1 MNKFFLSIY
10 DRLSRNKPL
19 SIFLMAVILGLCV
32 LSALRLDYKETI
44 ADFLPSD
51 PEKEKYTSV
60 YNDMSDQGQI
70 TVIFAVDTTKLV
82 DDEAL
87 DAIMDA
93 MDAFE
98 ANWQKED
105 TASLVGDLRCKVD
118 DSQVF
123 DAIDFI
129 RDNQALFL
137 TEADYQR
144 MDSLLAT
151 PDYVATCMGNVKRI
165 LSMPTGSFVVDGVKA
180 DPLNLYSPSL
190 QRLNALNP
198 TQGYRLED
206 EYLFNERGNMGFA
219 FFSSPFT
226 GSDTQGNAK
235 IVELINRV
243 IEQTKV
249 TSPDVHVSA
258 VGAPTIAVTNA
269 QQIKKDSLLS
279 VSLALVLIF
288 GILMFTMARKRN
300 LLWLGISILFGWIF
314 ALAIIALFKSSISII
329 VVGIGSV
336 IVGIAVNYPLHYLD
350 HIKQEPDK
358 REALKDVIQPLV
370 IGNITTVAAFACL
383 IFVKAEAMRD
393 LGLFGALMLV
403 GTILFVMVFLPLFAV
418 SPKKT
423 KKLFVDNGKA
433 PSETWRKVKLYAFW
447 PLVIITL
454 ILGYYSQDTAFD
466 ADLHNINYMTQQQ
479 QNDLALLN
487 ESLQKDGET
496 DLIYVVSEGTT
507 LQEALAKNETVMTN
521 CRRLLSDS
529 LSAKVSGPDGLL
541 PSVEKQKE
549 SLALWT
555 AYWER
560 HPEIVDEVK
569 KEALKAGFTEDAFLP
584 FTEGV
589 TKQYEPLSETEMEPL
604 LALCQTYTL
613 QHDSIARVVNFVRV
627 PVEAS
632 EAVKEQIRLIIEEQG
647 VASRHREELSDPK
660 TSALRVL
667 RQAQEPAQGPQG
679 IGPSTF
685 RQAQGSGALTSDG
698 FAFSISDVGNNL
710 VTALS
715 DDFDYILYVCSI
727 VVFFFLCLSFGR
739 LELSLLAFL
748 PLTVGWAWILGI
760 MHLGGIKFNIVNIIL
775 ATFIFGQGDDYTI
788 FITEGLLYEYTY
800 GKKMLKNYR
809 NSVILSGILM
819 FIGIGTLIFA
829 KHPAMRSLAEVAI
842 IGMATVVFMACYLPP
857 FVFNWLTKKKGQLRQ
872 VPLTLKRMLYT
883 FLTILV
889 FFVFVFV
896 LFTPFTLL
904 YILLVPPSEKK
915 RYRYHQMIAWAMRA
929 ALKLLPGVKFHL
941 NNEVGETFDKPAVI
955 IANHQ
960 SHLDLL
966 CTVLL
971 HPKVVLLTTDW
982 VWKNPIYALVIR
994 FAEYYPVSAGFD
1006 KNLERLQKLV
1016 ERGYSVIV
1024 YPEGT
1029 RSETGEILRF
1039 HKGAFQLAQSLNV
1052 DILPVYVHGAN
1063 HVMPKKDF
1071 VLREGQLYVEIGRR
1085 MSADEVK
1092 ANEPRALASQ
1102 FRRQYI
1108 EHFEEIRCQ
1117 REDTEYV
1124 LPFVRYKYIYK
1135 GHENERESR
1144 RNLKRIRAHAAEINA
1159 LDGQSVLVKNSGI
1172 GELAWTIALVHRDM
1186 QVYAVEGDN
1195 DKHLIASHTSYIPDN
1210 LHFIFEGEGELS
1222 SDQIIDKQTFL
1233 Q

>member
-19 SIFLMAVILGLCV
+19 SIALMLVITALCV
-32 LSALRLDYKETI
+32 FSALRLDYKENI
-44 ADFLPSD
+44 ADFLPTD

-60 YNDMSDQGQI
+60 YDDLSNQGQI
-70 TVIFAVDTTKLV
+70 TVIFAADTTKLV
-82 DDEAL
+82 GDEVL
-87 DAIMDA
+87 DAVMDA

-98 ANWQKED
+98 ANWQAED
-105 TASLVGDLRCKVD
+105 TALLVKDLHCKVD

-137 TEADYQR
+137 TKADYQR
-144 MDSLLAT
+144 MDSLLAE
-151 PDYVATCMGNVKRI
+151 PDYVATCMGNIKRI
-165 LSMPTGSFVVDGVKA
+165 LSMPTVSIVVDGVKA

-206 EYLFNERGNMGFA
+206 EYLFNERGDMGFA
-219 FFSSPFT
+219 FFSSPFS
-226 GSDTQGNAK
+226 GSDTKGNAR
-235 IVELINRV
+235 IVELLDKV
-243 IEQTKV
+243 IAQTEA
-249 TSPDVHVSA
+249 TSSDVHISA

-269 QQIKKDSLLS
+269 QQIKKDSFLS
-279 VSLALVLIF
+279 VALALVLIF

-418 SPKKT
+418 VPKKT
-423 KKLFVDNGKA
+423 KKLFVDDGKA
-433 PSETWRKVKLYAFW
+433 PSETWRKIKLYAFW

-454 ILGYYSQDTAFD
+454 ILSYYSKETSFD

-479 QNDLALLN
+479 QKDLDLLN
-487 ESLQKDGET
+487 ESLQKEGET
-496 DLIYVVSEGTT
+496 DLIYVVSEGAD
-507 LQEALAKNETVMTN
+507 LQEALAKNETMMAD

-529 LSAKVSGPDGLL
+529 VSAVISGPDGLL
-541 PSVEKQKE
+541 PSIEKQKE
-549 SLALWT
+549 SLTLWT
-555 AYWER
+555 AFWEK
-560 HPEIVDEVK
+560 HPDIADEIK
-569 KEALKAGFTEDAFLP
+569 REAVKAGFTESAFAP
-584 FTEGV
+584 FVNGI
-589 TKQYEPLSETEMEPL
+589 TKPYEPLTEAEMEPL
-604 LALCQTYTL
+604 QALCQTYTL

-627 PVEAS
+627 PIAAS
-632 EAVKEQIRLIIEEQG
+632 EPLKQ
-647 VASRHREELSDPK
+647 ELRNMLN
-660 TSALRVL
+660 AEV
-667 RQAQEPAQGPQG
+667 
-679 IGPSTF
+679 GPST
-685 RQAQGSGALTSDG
+685 GSGTLG
-698 FAFSISDVGNNL
+698 FVFSINDVGNNL
-710 VTALS
+710 VSALS
-715 DDFDYILYVCSI
+715 DDFDYILYVCSF

-760 MHLGGIKFNIVNIIL
+760 MHLGSIKFNIVNIIL

-857 FVFNWLTKKKGQLRQ
+857 FVFGWLTKKKGQLRQ

-883 FLTILV
+883 FLTLLV
-889 FFVFVFV
+889 FFIAAFVIV
-896 LFTPFTLL
+896 TPLTLI
-904 YILLVPPSEKK
+904 YMLLGPNTEKK
-915 RYRYHQMIAWAMRA
+915 RYRYHQMIAWVMRA
-929 ALKLLPGVKFHL
+929 ALKILPGVKFHL
-941 NNEVGETFDKPAVI
+941 NNEGGETFDKPAVV

-966 CTVLL
+966 CMMMLN
-971 HPKVVLLTTDW
+971 PKVVLLTTDW
-982 VWKNPIYALVIR
+982 VWKNPVYGLIIR
-994 FAEYYPVSAGFD
+994 FAEYYPVSDGYD
-1006 KNLERLQKLV
+1006 KNAERLQKLV
-1016 ERGYSVIV
+1016 QRGYSVV
-1024 YPEGT
+1024 VFPEGT

-1039 HKGAFQLAQSLNV
+1039 HKGAFQLAQALNV
-1052 DILPVYVHGAN
+1052 DILPVFIHGAS

-1071 VLREGQLYVEIGRR
+1071 VLREGQLYVEIGQRT
-1085 MSADEVK
+1085 SAEEVK
-1092 ANEPRALASQ
+1092 SIEARALTSQ
-1102 FRRQYI
+1102 FHKYYI
-1108 EHFEEIRCQ
+1108 EHFEEIRRQ

-1124 LPFVRYKYIYK
+1124 QPFVRYKYIYK
-1135 GHENERESR
+1135 GHENERECR
-1144 RNLKRIRAHAAEINA
+1144 RTQKRISAHATEIDA
-1159 LDGQSVLVKNSGI
+1159 LDSQSILVKNSGI

-1186 QVYAVEGDN
+1186 QVYAVEADE

-1210 LHFIFEGEGELS
+1210 LHFILGGQEMPCCE
-1222 SDQIIDKQTFL
+1222 QNIDTQTFL
-1233 Q
+1233 K

>member
-19 SIFLMAVILGLCV
+19 AIFLMAFVLGLCV
-32 LSALRLDYKETI
+32 LSALRLDYKENI
-44 ADFLPSD
+44 ADFLPTD

-60 YNDMSDQGQI
+60 YDDLSNQGQI
-70 TVIFAVDTTKLV
+70 TVIFAADTTKLIG
-82 DDEAL
+82 DEAL
-87 DAIMDA
+87 DAVMDA

-98 ANWQKED
+98 TNWKAED

-129 RDNQALFL
+129 RENQALFL
-137 TEADYQR
+137 TDADYRR
-144 MDSLLAT
+144 MDSLLAD
-151 PDYVATCMGNVKRI
+151 PDYVATCMGNIKRI
-165 LSMPTGSFVVDGVKA
+165 LSMPTVSFVVDGVKA

-206 EYLFNERGNMGFA
+206 EYLFNERGDMGFA
-219 FFSSPFT
+219 FFSSPFS
-226 GSDTQGNAK
+226 GSDTQGNAR
-235 IVELINRV
+235 IVELINKV
-243 IEQTKV
+243 VEQTEA
-249 TSPDVHVSA
+249 TLPDVHISA

-269 QQIKKDSLLS
+269 QQIKKDSYLS
-279 VSLALVLIF
+279 VALALVLIF
-288 GILMFTMARKRN
+288 GILMFTMAHKRN

-314 ALAIIALFKSSISII
+314 ALAVIALFKSSISII

-383 IFVKAEAMRD
+383 VFVKAEAMRD

-423 KKLFVDNGKA
+423 KKLFVDDGKA
-433 PSETWRKVKLYAFW
+433 PSETWRKIKLYAFW

-454 ILGYYSQDTAFD
+454 ILSYYSQNTAFD
-466 ADLHNINYMTQQQ
+466 SDLHNINYMTKQQQ
-479 QNDLALLN
+479 KDLDLLN
-487 ESLQKDGET
+487 ESLQKEGET
-496 DLIYVVSEGTT
+496 DLIYVVTEGQT
-507 LQEALAKNETVMTN
+507 LQEALVKNEKVMAD
-521 CRRLLSDS
+521 CRGLLSDG
-529 LSAKVSGPDGLL
+529 LSAVVSGPDGLL
-541 PSVEKQKE
+541 PSIEKQKE
-549 SLALWT
+549 SLALWS
-555 AYWER
+555 AFWER
-560 HPEIVDEVK
+560 HPETADKVK
-569 KEALKAGFTEDAFLP
+569 NEAVKAGFTEDAFLP
-584 FTEGV
+584 FTEGI
-589 TKQYEPLSETEMEPL
+589 TKTYTPLSEAEMTPL
-604 LALCQTYTL
+604 QALCHTYTL
-613 QHDSIARVVNFVRV
+613 QHDSVFRVVNFVRV
-627 PVEAS
+627 PIAAS
-632 EAVKEQIRLIIEEQG
+632 EPLKQE
-647 VASRHREELSDPK
+647 
-660 TSALRVL
+660 L
-667 RQAQEPAQGPQG
+667 RQALPQ
-679 IGPSTF
+679 T
-685 RQAQGSGALTSDG
+685 G

-739 LELSLLAFL
+739 LELSIMAFL
-748 PLTVGWAWILGI
+748 PLTVGWMWILGI
-760 MHLGGIKFNIVNIIL
+760 MHLGDIKFNIVNIIL

-800 GKKMLKNYR
+800 GKRMLKNYR
-809 NSVILSGILM
+809 NSVILSGVLM

-857 FVFNWLTKKKGQLRQ
+857 FIFGWLTKKKGRLRQ
-872 VPLTLKRMLYT
+872 VPLTLKRMVYT
-883 FLTILV
+883 FLTLLV
-889 FFVFVFV
+889 FFIFAFILV
-896 LFTPFTLL
+896 TPLTLL

-915 RYRYHQMIAWAMRA
+915 RYRYHQMIAFFMRA
-929 ALKLLPGVKFHL
+929 ALKILPGVKFHL
-941 NNEVGETFDKPAVI
+941 NNEIGETFEKPAVI

-966 CTVLL
+966 CMMMLN
-971 HPKVVLLTTDW
+971 PKVVLLTTDW
-982 VWKNPIYALVIR
+982 VWKNPIYGLIIR
-994 FAEYYPVSAGFD
+994 FAEYYPVSDGYD
-1006 KNLERLQKLV
+1006 KNVERLKKLV
-1016 ERGYSVIV
+1016 ERGYSVV
-1024 YPEGT
+1024 VFPEGT

-1039 HKGAFQLAQSLNV
+1039 HKGAFQLAQALDV
-1052 DILPVYVHGAN
+1052 DILPVFIHGAS

-1071 VLREGQLYVEIGRR
+1071 VLREGQLYVEIGQRTPVE
-1085 MSADEVK
+1085 EVK
-1092 ANEPRALASQ
+1092 SIDARALTSR
-1102 FRRQYI
+1102 FHRYYI
-1108 EHFEEIRCQ
+1108 EHFEEIRRQ

-1135 GHENERESR
+1135 GNENERVCR
-1144 RNLKRIRAHAAEINA
+1144 RNLKRIRNHTNEIDT
-1159 LDGQSVLVKNSGI
+1159 LDCQSLLVKNSGI
-1172 GELAWTIALVHRDM
+1172 GELAWTVALVHRDM
-1186 QVYAVEGDN
+1186 QVYAVESDE
-1195 DKHLIASHTSYIPDN
+1195 DKYLVASHTSYIPDN
-1210 LHFIFEGEGELS
+1210 LHFILDEQDLPNC
-1222 SDQIIDKQTFL
+1222 DHIIDTQTFL
-1233 Q
+1233 K

>member
-19 SIFLMAVILGLCV
+19 SIALMLVITALCV
-32 LSALRLDYKETI
+32 FSALRLEYKENI
-44 ADFLPSD
+44 ADFLPTD

-60 YNDMSDQGQI
+60 YNDLSDQGQI
-70 TVIFAVDTTKLV
+70 TVIFAADTTKLV
-82 DDEAL
+82 GDEAL
-87 DAIMDA
+87 DAVMNA

-98 ANWQKED
+98 TNWQAED
-105 TASLVGDLRCKVD
+105 TALLVSDMRCKVD

-129 RDNQALFL
+129 RDHQALFL
-137 TEADYQR
+137 TKADYHR
-144 MDSLLAT
+144 MDSLLAE
-151 PDYVATCMGNVKRI
+151 PDYVATCMGNIKRI
-165 LSMPTGSFVVDGVKA
+165 LSMPTVSFVVDGVKA

-206 EYLFNERGNMGFA
+206 EYLFNDRGDMGFA
-219 FFSSPFT
+219 FFSSPFS
-226 GSDTQGNAK
+226 GSDTKGNAR
-235 IVELINRV
+235 IVDIINKV
-243 IEQTKV
+243 IEQTEA
-249 TSPDVHVSA
+249 TSPDVHISA

-300 LLWLGISILFGWIF
+300 LFWLGISILFGWVF
-314 ALAIIALFKSSISII
+314 ALAVIALFKSSISII

-383 IFVKAEAMRD
+383 VFVKAEAMRD

-418 SPKKT
+418 TPKKT
-423 KKLFVDNGKA
+423 KKLFVDDGRA
-433 PSETWRKVKLYAFW
+433 PSETWRKIKLYAFW

-454 ILGYYSQDTAFD
+454 ILSYYSQDTAFD

-479 QNDLALLN
+479 EKDLDLLN
-487 ESLQKDGET
+487 GSLQKEGET
-496 DLIYVVSEGTT
+496 DLIYVVSEGQT
-507 LQEALAKNETVMTN
+507 LQEALAKNETVMTD
-521 CRRLLSDS
+521 CRSLLSDS
-529 LSAKVSGPDGLL
+529 FSATISGPDGVL
-541 PSVEKQKE
+541 PSIEKQKE

-555 AYWER
+555 AFWER
-560 HPEIVDEVK
+560 HPEIADEVK
-569 KEALKAGFTEDAFLP
+569 REAIQASFMEDAFLP
-584 FTEGV
+584 FTEGI
-589 TKQYEPLSETEMEPL
+589 TKPYKPLSEDEMAPL
-604 LALCQTYTL
+604 QALCQTYTL
-613 QHDSIARVVNFVRV
+613 QHDSVARVVNFVRV
-627 PVEAS
+627 PIAAS
-632 EAVKEQIRLIIEEQG
+632 EPLKQQL
-647 VASRHREELSDPK
+647 REKIFSS
-660 TSALRVL
+660 SALRPFDELWV
-667 RQAQEPAQGPQG
+667 QGPWV
-679 IGPSTF
+679 
-685 RQAQGSGALTSDG
+685 SDG
-698 FAFSISDVGNNL
+698 FVFSISDVGNNL
-710 VTALS
+710 VSALS

-760 MHLGGIKFNIVNIIL
+760 MHLGSIKFNIVNIIL

-800 GKKMLKNYR
+800 GKRMLKNYR

-857 FVFNWLTKKKGQLRQ
+857 FVFNWLTKKRGQLRQ

-883 FLTILV
+883 FLTFLV
-889 FFVFVFV
+889 FFIVTFVIV
-896 LFTPFTLL
+896 TPLTLI
-904 YILLVPPSEKK
+904 YMLLGPNTEKK
-915 RYRYHQMIAWAMRA
+915 RYRYHQMLAWAMGT
-929 ALKLLPGVKFHL
+929 ALKILPGVKFHL
-941 NNEVGETFDKPAVI
+941 NNKEGETFDKPAVI
-955 IANHQ
+955 ISNHQ
-960 SHLDLL
+960 SHLDLVCMMML
-966 CTVLL
+966 N
-971 HPKVVLLTTDW
+971 PKVVLLTTDW
-982 VWKNPIYALVIR
+982 VWKNPIYGIIIR
-994 FAEYYPVSAGFD
+994 FAEYYPVSDGYD
-1006 KNLERLQKLV
+1006 KNVDRLKKLV
-1016 ERGYSVIV
+1016 ERGYSVV
-1024 YPEGT
+1024 VFPEGT

-1039 HKGAFQLAQSLNV
+1039 HKGAFQLAQALNV
-1052 DILPVYVHGAN
+1052 DILPVFIHGAS

-1071 VLREGQLYVEIGRR
+1071 VLREGQLYVEIGQRT
-1085 MSADEVK
+1085 SAEEVTSI
-1092 ANEPRALASQ
+1092 ETRALATQ
-1102 FRRQYI
+1102 FHNYYI
-1108 EHFEEIRCQ
+1108 EHFEEIRRQ

-1124 LPFVRYKYIYK
+1124 LSFVRYKYIYK
-1135 GHENERESR
+1135 GNENERECR
-1144 RNLKRIRAHAAEINA
+1144 RNLKRIRAHAAEIDA
-1159 LDGQSVLVKNSGI
+1159 LEGQSILVKNSGI

-1186 QVYAVEGDN
+1186 QVYAVEADE
-1195 DKHLIASHTSYIPDN
+1195 DRYQVASHTSYIPNN
-1210 LHFIFEGEGELS
+1210 LHFILDSQELPS
-1222 SDQIIDKQTFL
+1222 CNYIIDNQTFL